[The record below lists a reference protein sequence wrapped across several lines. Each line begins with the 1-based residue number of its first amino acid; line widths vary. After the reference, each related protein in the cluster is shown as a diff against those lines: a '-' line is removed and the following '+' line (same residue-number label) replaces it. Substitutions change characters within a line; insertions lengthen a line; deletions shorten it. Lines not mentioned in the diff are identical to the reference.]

1 MKKLQ
6 LPNISPE
13 IVYTK
18 SFFDSIPHHRK
29 VKLSRV
35 LSLSEG
41 INLNS
46 QDLTKAIYYQSC
58 NLWHFYTLQGLI
70 LIQDN
75 YLRRLEQSLDQIN

>member
-6 LPNISPE
+6 LPTISPE

-18 SFFDSIPHHRK
+18 SFFDSIAHHRK

-46 QDLTKAIYYQSC
+46 QDLTKAIYYNSRS
-58 NLWHFYTLQGLI
+58 LWHFYTLQGLI

-75 YLRRLEQSLDQIN
+75 DLRKLEQLLDQIN